1 MNHAWRNSSRLIT
14 FLITYV
20 FASFCSADDEFNVNV
35 KQLAGA
41 KLRALPAIVAK
52 LESSGERALPLLRAM
67 LDGALYYRKSD
78 KRIVA
83 AYRTGTG
90 DFRLDDLLQ
99 GLDLKVASKREIKKI
114 VVNNRLRGQIRKIIA
129 RITLTSKER
138 VVRELAVDNM
148 LNDLNKENLALLR
161 AVRQSE
167 KDGDILSKLNMAI
180 ALDDLKHN
188 DSRQIRLD
196 AVDII
201 DGRLQP
207 IVLNTL
213 NSLLDTDAEGT
224 PVEKDEEVRKKVL
237 AAKES
242 IELKISFYEVLQRIF
257 YGLSLG
263 SILLLIAT
271 GLAITFGVMGVINM
285 AHGELI
291 MLGAY
296 TAYVVQLLLPSSIE
310 YSILVAI
317 PLAFAVSGL
326 CGILI
331 ERYVIRYLRGRPLE
345 TLLATFGIS
354 LILQQ
359 TVRSI
364 FSPLNRQ
371 VISPSWLSGSLE
383 INPVFSLTYNRLY
396 ILAFAI
402 LVLLCLQL
410 VLKKTKLGLQVRA
423 VSQNRAMAR
432 SMGVRTER
440 VDALTF
446 GLGAGV
452 AGVAGVALSQLTNV
466 GPNLGQAYIVDSFM
480 VVVFGG
486 VGNLWG
492 TMVGGFTL
500 GIANKFLEPMTGP
513 VLANIFVLIF
523 IILFIQKRPSG
534 LFPQR
539 GRAAE

>member
-1 MNHAWRNSSRLIT
+1 MD
-14 FLITYV
+14 FLIFQVPMLTLQ
-20 FASFCSADDEFNVNV
+20 AT
-35 KQLAGA
+35 
-41 KLRALPAIVAK
+41 
-52 LESSGERALPLLRAM
+52 
-67 LDGALYYRKSD
+67 LDG
-78 KRIVA
+78 V
-83 AYRTGTG
+83 
-90 DFRLDDLLQ
+90 LL
-99 GLDLKVASKREIKKI
+99 G
-114 VVNNRLRGQIRKIIA
+114 
-129 RITLTSKER
+129 
-138 VVRELAVDNM
+138 
-148 LNDLNKENLALLR
+148 
-161 AVRQSE
+161 
-167 KDGDILSKLNMAI
+167 ILFA
-180 ALDDLKHN
+180 
-188 DSRQIRLD
+188 
-196 AVDII
+196 
-201 DGRLQP
+201 
-207 IVLNTL
+207 
-213 NSLLDTDAEGT
+213 
-224 PVEKDEEVRKKVL
+224 
-237 AAKES
+237 
-242 IELKISFYEVLQRIF
+242 
-257 YGLSLG
+257 
-263 SILLLIAT
+263 LIAY
-271 GLAITFGVMGVINM
+271 GMALQWGVMNIINIAQGDLVILGGYIAYFMYLWGIHPAWGVIVSPF
-285 AHGELI
+285 I
-291 MLGAY
+291 MYFVGVGIYKLVINK
-296 TAYVVQLLLPSSIE
+296 VVDRDLFISI
-310 YSILVAI
+310 
-317 PLAFAVSGL
+317 
-326 CGILI
+326 
-331 ERYVIRYLRGRPLE
+331 
-345 TLLATFGIS
+345 LATFGIS

-359 TVRSI
+359 TVRSV

-402 LVLLCLQL
+402 IVLLCLQL

-539 GRAAE
+539 GRATE